1 MWSGEFPRVDDI
13 DLQSSKVSDIA
24 RCQNEI
30 VNNGCTGNQGVCQMQ
45 DAATAPC
52 LYSQQGCL
60 LSFCTRNRQDE
71 VGVCFDVG

>member
-1 MWSGEFPRVDDI
+1 
-13 DLQSSKVSDIA
+13 
-24 RCQNEI
+24 
-30 VNNGCTGNQGVCQMQ
+30 MQ

-52 LYSQQGCL
+52 LYSQQGFL